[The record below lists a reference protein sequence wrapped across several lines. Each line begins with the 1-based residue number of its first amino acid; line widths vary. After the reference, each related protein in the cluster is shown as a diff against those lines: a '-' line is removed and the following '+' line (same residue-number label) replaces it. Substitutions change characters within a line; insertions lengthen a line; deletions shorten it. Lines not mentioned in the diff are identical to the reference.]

1 MQTFANYNKQLI
13 EKETQQNKRAAILK
27 DFIGYIINSISIS
40 KPYPIITFNNEANFG
55 TKNRSFGSFNVN
67 ENEIVVATHNRNLAD
82 ILRTLAHEMV
92 HFKQKQ
98 NGKLNI
104 NNAIKSGADG
114 SEIENEAN
122 AIAGVILRKY
132 GKLNPD
138 IYE

>member
-1 MQTFANYNKQLI
+1 
-13 EKETQQNKRAAILK
+13 
-27 DFIGYIINSISIS
+27 
-40 KPYPIITFNNEANFG
+40 
-55 TKNRSFGSFNVN
+55 
-67 ENEIVVATHNRNLAD
+67 
-82 ILRTLAHEMV
+82 MV